1 VSRGRGRGLA
11 LDLLGA
17 ALLVAALLLAALL
30 VPSCA
35 PARARP
41 AAADPGGCAGLTVMT
56 WNIHHG
62 ARADDTYDLRA
73 IVDVIAAE
81 GADIAGL
88 QEVDAGWTARSG
100 HDDQP
105 ALLIQWTGHHGC
117 YGPNLVNAA
126 GGRYGNLI
134 LSRHP
139 ILECRNHLLPTPPGK
154 EQRGMVE
161 ALVDVNGERVRV
173 IDTHL
178 GLSGAE
184 RKPQVD
190 AVATLAADS
199 LDPVVLLGDFNAT
212 PGPAG
217 ELAPL
222 SARHSDAWAVAG
234 EGPGLTMPS
243 DAPRAR
249 IDFIWL
255 SAAFG
260 VRCVRVPPTRAS
272 DHLPVVAVVYGR

>member
-1 VSRGRGRGLA
+1 
-11 LDLLGA
+11 
-17 ALLVAALLLAALL
+17 
-30 VPSCA
+30 
-35 PARARP
+35 
-41 AAADPGGCAGLTVMT
+41 MT
-56 WNIHHG
+56 YNIHHG

-73 IVDVIAAE
+73 IADVIAAE
-81 GADIAGL
+81 GADISGL
-88 QEVDAGWTARSG
+88 QEVDAGWTERSG

-105 ALLIQWTGHHGC
+105 ALLMQWTGRQGC

-139 ILECRNHLLPTPPGK
+139 ILECRNHPLPTPPGK

-161 ALVDVNGERVRV
+161 ALIDVDGRRVRV

-178 GLSGAE
+178 GLSSGE
-184 RKPQVD
+184 RKPQVE
-190 AVATLAADS
+190 AVAAFAAGS
-199 LDPVVLLGDFNAT
+199 GEPVILLGDFNAT

-217 ELAPL
+217 ELASL
-222 SARHSDAWAVAG
+222 YARHSDAWAVAG

-249 IDFIWL
+249 IDFLWL

-260 VRCVRVPPTRAS
+260 ARCARVPQTRAS
-272 DHLPVVAVVYGR
+272 DHLPVVASVYLR